1 VNAATRTDGA
11 VDRTV
16 RIPFNRPSLQGREI
30 EYIRAAVEH
39 GHTSADGPFSAR
51 AAALLREELEACDVL
66 LTTSCT
72 AALEM
77 SAMLLDIRPGD
88 TVVVPSFGFVTTAL
102 AFARAGARVLFG
114 DIEERTLGLDP
125 GCLAEIID
133 DSVRAVVPIHYAGV
147 GCDVDGIQEV
157 LERWPRA
164 QLVEDNAHGL
174 YGRYQGRR
182 LGAFGRFATLSFH
195 ETKNFICGEGGAL
208 VVNREDDVRRA
219 HVVYHK
225 GTNRREFGLGEVDKY
240 TWQDTGSS
248 FGLADVLAA
257 YLCAQLEERDNILA
271 KRKVVFDRYQ
281 RLLESDADRLGY
293 TLPAVPPDRDQAYH
307 MFHVLL
313 PDRDSRDRVLA
324 SMRDQGVLA
333 TFHFVPLHDSPG
345 GRRYAAQD
353 LPCPVSER
361 ISGRL
366 LRLPFYT
373 ELTAAEAEDVVEAFL
388 GALEGRRR
396 HRSQA
401 ASTPTAA
408 SRTIGTSAGAR

>member
-1 VNAATRTDGA
+1 VSAAIRTDGV
-11 VDRTV
+11 VDRRV

-30 EYIRAAVEH
+30 EYIRSAVER
-39 GHTSADGPFSAR
+39 GHTSAEGPFSAR
-51 AAALLREELEACDVL
+51 AATMLRDEIEACEVL

-77 SAMLLDIRPGD
+77 SALLLGIRAGD

-102 AFARAGARVLFG
+102 AFARAGARVLFC

-125 GCLAEIID
+125 QRLAEIMD

-147 GCDVDGIQEV
+147 GCDIGGIQDV

-164 QLVEDNAHGL
+164 ELVEDNAHGL
-174 YGRYQGRR
+174 FGRCQGEP
-182 LGAFGRFATLSFH
+182 LGSFGRFSTLSFH

-208 VVNREDDVRRA
+208 VVNRDDDVRRA

-225 GTNRREFGLGEVDKY
+225 GTNRREFLLGEVDKY

-257 YLCAQLEERDNILA
+257 YLCAQLEERAKILA
-271 KRKVVFDRYQ
+271 KRSSAFDLYR
-281 RLLESDADRLGY
+281 RLLRPHAERHGYRL
-293 TLPAVPPDRDQAYH
+293 PVVPSDRDQAYH
-307 MFHVLL
+307 MFYVLL
-313 PDRDSRDRVLA
+313 PDAGVRNRVLT
-324 SMRDQGVLA
+324 SMRDRGVHA

-345 GRRYAAQD
+345 GRRFAARD
-353 LPCPVSER
+353 LPCPVSDR

-373 ELTAAEAEDVVEAFL
+373 DITDAEVDEVVDAFL
-388 GALEGRRR
+388 SAL
-396 HRSQA
+396 RS
-401 ASTPTAA
+401 
-408 SRTIGTSAGAR
+408 